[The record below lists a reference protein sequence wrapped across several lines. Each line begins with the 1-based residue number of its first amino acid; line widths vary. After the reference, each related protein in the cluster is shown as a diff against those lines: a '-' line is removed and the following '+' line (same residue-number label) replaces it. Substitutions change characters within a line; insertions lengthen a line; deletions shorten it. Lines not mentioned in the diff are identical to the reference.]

1 MINNKYKGLSM
12 SLSGN
17 KPNQKRSV
25 GTGILSGLCVASAV
39 MIFSLTNCTPVESAF
54 YPLQGNNILLQGNE
68 FLTPYN
74 GDAINTKLM
83 LAKYKDN
90 RYDEV
95 LLKNNSGR
103 ASRRY
108 LAFYVADSSMD
119 SQIHPNQSDTTH
131 QRLKRQWGSTPLFM
145 VADGCAPTPYEGKT
159 SLNKIAFGRISG
171 AVAIVAESDSSHP
184 IFVYSVIPTQKTIGA
199 IHHG

>member
-1 MINNKYKGLSM
+1 M

-39 MIFSLTNCTPVESAF
+39 MIFSLTNCTPVELAF

-83 LAKYKDN
+83 LAKYRDN

-119 SQIHPNQSDTTH
+119 SQIHPNQSDTAH
-131 QRLKRQWGSTPLFM
+131 QRFKRQWGSSTLMFM
-145 VADGCAPTPYEGKT
+145 VADGRAPTLYEGKT

-184 IFVYSVIPTQKTIGA
+184 IFSYSVIPTQKTIGA